1 MKLLARIFCSFL
13 LIVSGVQRLS
23 AQRQVEPEPL
33 TVDNV
38 SAWLDGFI
46 PYALKT
52 ADVAGAVVTVVKDGE
67 ILVNTGYGYA
77 DLKNQLPVD
86 PNSTLFRPGSISKL
100 FAWTAIMQLVE
111 QGKVEL
117 DANVQDYIDFQ
128 IPAPRGTITV
138 RHLMTHT
145 PGFEE
150 VLQDLFVEN
159 RGFEEGDLKEFLV
172 NHIPG
177 QMFDAGT
184 VPAYTNYATALA
196 GYIIERVSGKRFETY
211 IEDHIF
217 EPLGMTRSSFRQP
230 LPEPLAAGMS
240 NGYRSVSDGNP
251 QTFEVVVSMPAGALA
266 ATGADIAKFMIAHLN
281 GGNGLLQRETAR
293 EMHETL
299 DNQFPPNNG
308 FALGFYRNDRNGQR
322 VISHGGDTIWFHSD
336 LNLFLDQ
343 NVGVFISMNSAGG
356 PKAGPIRRNL
366 FAGFADR
373 YFPERKRV
381 PRVRPTAKEHGEA
394 MLGVYEGSRASE
406 SNALAIARFGG
417 QFKVTINENNE
428 LLMPLVRDYV
438 GQMEPLQEIEPW
450 VWQAASGRRVTARVE
465 NGVVKAIATEPVV
478 FAFTPVPWYRSST
491 WLNPAM
497 VLAGI
502 VLGLTFLAWPVR
514 AFARRRFVVGFPYEG
529 RNEKAYRAA
538 PIAAML
544 VLLYLGAWAWFVVW
558 ISGDFYNLESARNES
573 RLMLLYVAAVVP
585 ILATV
590 LASWTA
596 YVKITSW
603 RGWFTKLASVLL
615 VLSCLVFVWFA
626 VVVGLFSFNTS
637 F

>member
-1 MKLLARIFCSFL
+1 
-13 LIVSGVQRLS
+13 
-23 AQRQVEPEPL
+23 
-33 TVDNV
+33 
-38 SAWLDGFI
+38 
-46 PYALKT
+46 
-52 ADVAGAVVTVVKDGE
+52 
-67 ILVNTGYGYA
+67 
-77 DLKNQLPVD
+77 
-86 PNSTLFRPGSISKL
+86 
-100 FAWTAIMQLVE
+100 
-111 QGKVEL
+111 
-117 DANVQDYIDFQ
+117 
-128 IPAPRGTITV
+128 
-138 RHLMTHT
+138 
-145 PGFEE
+145 
-150 VLQDLFVEN
+150 
-159 RGFEEGDLKEFLV
+159 
-172 NHIPG
+172 
-177 QMFDAGT
+177 MFDAGK

-211 IEDHIF
+211 VEDHIF
-217 EPLGMTRSSFRQP
+217 EPLGMTRYSFHQP

-240 NGYRSVSDGNP
+240 NGYRSASDGKP
-251 QTFEVVVSMPAGALA
+251 QNFEVVVSMPAGALS

-281 GGNGLLQRETAR
+281 GGAGLLRQETAR

-343 NVGVFISMNSAGG
+343 NVGVFISMNSVGG
-356 PKAGPIRRNL
+356 PNAGPIRRNL

-373 YFPERKRV
+373 YFPGRKRAQ
-381 PRVRPTAKEHGEA
+381 RARSTAKEHGEA

-406 SNALAIARFGG
+406 SNALAIARFGA
-417 QFKVTINENNE
+417 QFTVTMNENNE

-438 GQMEPLQEIEPW
+438 GQMEPLQEVEPW

-478 FAFTPVPWYRSST
+478 FAFTPVPWHRSSA
-491 WLNPAM
+491 WLKPAL

-502 VLGLTFLAWPVR
+502 VLVLTFLAWPVR
-514 AFARRRFVVGFPYEG
+514 AYARRRFVVGFPYEG

-544 VLLYLGAWAWFVVW
+544 VLLYLGVWAWFVAW
-558 ISGDFYNLESARNES
+558 ISGDFYNLESARNQP
-573 RLMLLYVAAVVP
+573 RLMLLYVAAVMPV
-585 ILATV
+585 LATV
-590 LASWTA
+590 LASWSA

-603 RGWFTKLASVLL
+603 HGWFVKLTSVLL
-615 VLSCLVFVWFA
+615 VLSCLVFIWFA